1 MAKSDELAAAL
12 QRNFDGKPWHG
23 SALLTIV
30 GNVAPERAFTRPA
43 PEIRAIAELLGHT
56 IAWME
61 IVTERLRGENPD
73 VPPERDFPDV
83 EGVEWDALVERLHG
97 AFAALLDAVRALDD
111 AAWQR
116 NAPGKTHTMEH
127 MVDGLLHHTT
137 YHAAQIALMN
147 RMLAPAAP

>member
-23 SALLTIV
+23 SSLLHIV
-30 GNVAPERAFTRPA
+30 ANVAPERAFTRPA
-43 PEIRAIAELLGHT
+43 PEIRSIAELLAHT

-61 IVTERLRGENPD
+61 IVTERLRGASPE

-83 EGVEWDALVERLHG
+83 GGVTWDALVARLHA
-97 AFAALLDAVRALDD
+97 AFAALLDAVRANDD

-116 NAPGKTHTMEH
+116 NAPGKPHTMEH
-127 MVDGLLHHTT
+127 MLDGLLHHTT
-137 YHAAQIALMN
+137 YHAAQIALLN
-147 RMLAPAAP
+147 RMV